1 MAGLTI
7 TSNFQM
13 TSSQLSFGTGNG
25 IVLIGKSTSA
35 VDLKRASVL
44 EDAKTELGESSN
56 VAKMVEA
63 TMLQKAKNVNYI
75 GLGSSPDANAYKNAL
90 ITGAGASGVYF
101 YVVDDTS
108 TTTIAEIKDFIAWCN
123 TNGVKAVVLA
133 GGDSA
138 AVTEANHYRIWI
150 VDDNLADNAGNAV
163 PAYVAA
169 AAVAG
174 ALSNESD
181 LSVPFGG
188 VVINGYTIKTTKHA
202 DTLRTQTE
210 AGLMSFQKVGTEVQI
225 FQGTTSYVPDVGAKD
240 AALKDPEVVC
250 TVDEVVT
257 NVENTL
263 LNKFQRTKM
272 SRLGD
277 IKDTIYMTLSDMAR
291 REKIYAPDAERI
303 VVDPDSET
311 RGKANAKYH
320 FNVIPGLKELE
331 VVVTGEVTAQNVS

>member
-13 TSSQLSFGTGNG
+13 TSSQLSFGNGNG

-35 VDLKRASVL
+35 VALKRAAVL
-44 EDAKTELGESSN
+44 DDAKTDLGESSN

-75 GLGSSPDANAYKNAL
+75 GLGASPAANAYKNAL
-90 ITGAGASGVYF
+90 ISGAGADGVYF

-108 TTTIAEIKDFIAWCN
+108 TATIAEIKDFIAWCN

-133 GGDSA
+133 GGDSTV
-138 AVTEANHYRIWI
+138 VTNADHYRIWV
-150 VDDNLADNAGNAV
+150 VDDNLADNAGVAV
-163 PAYVAA
+163 PAFVAA

-174 ALSNESD
+174 ALSNEPD

-225 FQGTTSYVPDVGAKD
+225 FQGTTSYVPTAGAKD

-250 TVDEVVT
+250 TVDEVIT
-257 NVENTL
+257 SVENTL
-263 LNKFQRTKM
+263 LNKFKRTKM

-277 IKDTIYMTLSDMAR
+277 IADTTYMALDEKAKQ
-291 REKIYAPDAERI
+291 EKIYPPDPERI
-303 VVDPDSET
+303 LTQPVPEV
-311 RGKANAKYH
+311 RGKGRLGYH
-320 FNVIPGLKELE
+320 FKVVPGLKELE
-331 VVVTGEVTAQNVS
+331 VAVTGEVTAQNVS